1 MLAMI
6 PDVISRESL
15 RELVRGTIFAQ
26 HIHHF
31 EEIDSTNSAAM
42 LAAQSGAAEGSVFL
56 AERQTEGRGRGG
68 NIWHSEGEAIY
79 VSVILRPKGPA
90 NDVLMLSLAT
100 GLAAAAAVE
109 EICGIAPDL
118 RWPNDIMLRE
128 KKLGGILCELNADA
142 DKVKHAVVGIGLN
155 VNQAEFPEG
164 IREVATSLQIET
176 GKSWPRVELAAALLR
191 QSDAEYQRIQSA
203 PDEALRSCISRF
215 EERSSYARGKRVR
228 VGEGDGFEGVTEG
241 LDARGFLRVKTASGS
256 RLVMSGGVRPA

>member
-26 HIHHF
+26 HIHHC

-79 VSVILRPKGPA
+79 VPVILRPKGPA

-155 VNQAEFPEG
+155 VNQPEFPEG

-191 QSDAEYQRIQSA
+191 QLDAEYQRIQSA

-241 LDARGFLRVKTASGS
+241 LDSRGFLRVKTASGS